1 MITMITCLIL
11 PAPRSVGFAIGADVG
26 VAPGAGVATPGG
38 GLFGAPGIGV
48 DVAFAPP
55 PLAGA
60 CATLDGTDEAPPPP
74 PHPASSEEATTTAIR
89 RTTPLT
95 GDKVAGSVPRLN

>member
-26 VAPGAGVATPGG
+26 VAPGAGVPTPGG

-74 PHPASSEEATTTAIR
+74 PHAEPKPEATKTRIR
-89 RTTPLT
+89 RTQHPN
-95 GDKVAGSVPRLN
+95 GDKSR